1 MPGWRVCSRRLVRVG
16 ACGCWW
22 PASSASCD
30 LAALTGMSESAV
42 SHALRRLRAHR
53 VVLANRRGRMAFYRL
68 DDAPV
73 RMVLDLGLTHPGHIT
88 PVATPSPCRH
98 RQIRHTLG
106 SVVLAKGSS
115 TAPSE

>member
-1 MPGWRVCSRRLVRVG
+1 
-16 ACGCWW
+16 
-22 PASSASCD
+22 
-30 LAALTGMSESAV
+30 
-42 SHALRRLRAHR
+42 
-53 VVLANRRGRMAFYRL
+53 MAFYRL

-106 SVVLAKGSS
+106 SVVLAKGSVS
-115 TAPSE
+115 GTYPRAEPNPPVKPGPALAGNCLRQVSLKGGVSSDVFSRQERNCRVHDPWSHRPWQPSYAAKV

>member
-1 MPGWRVCSRRLVRVG
+1 
-16 ACGCWW
+16 
-22 PASSASCD
+22 
-30 LAALTGMSESAV
+30 
-42 SHALRRLRAHR
+42 
-53 VVLANRRGRMAFYRL
+53 MAFYRL

-106 SVVLAKGSS
+106 SVVLAKGS
-115 TAPSE
+115 APAPGE